1 MKLRK
6 ITETDLQG
14 VGVVG
19 MADTPNLSARQ
30 MQEKVEEVVRAVV
43 IPVINENI
51 DYTATKQDLA
61 DAVYNAGAG
70 DMQASAY
77 DSNLDGIVNRADNGI
92 FEYTHSK
99 NGTVHNLQGSGEYI
113 AFYPTADWNP
123 GDTLTINGQVVN
135 CRNEKSERVENEELF
150 KYAGFTVCYHRYG
163 ECFFKLG
170 GAGLNFKVVGG
181 TTQPA
186 SPKENT
192 IWVNTN
198 VTIHDY
204 IFSTDEP
211 SVKSLNKNLIV
222 MDGKT
227 TTINGITFTVN
238 NNDKSITI
246 NGTSTAGTEYRLQS
260 HHLNDV
266 LNAGRKYTFNNTPNS
281 NIAMGIHERKAN
293 DGGWIKNLSQAF
305 GGGQTFTYPGPTEPG
320 NEFYAFIY
328 IPSGKTISNVTVY
341 PQLEEGTTPT
351 SYVAGNG
358 LGFVWI
364 KTGNAS
370 SVELSVL
377 RKGKEKVNVKL
388 SGCYIYRNTTDKWV
402 RKDPVI
408 YINGQWKNWY
418 SQLIDNGSYASLSAW
433 TNTGGTMTN
442 NTTYNDTRVVLL
454 HTVGS
459 RIVEMISEDVD
470 MTDFSTL
477 EFDVITSEATQA
489 YQNPPYVGYRYG
501 VIAATEAKAYPD
513 YVDVTTH
520 TGKYAVS
527 KTGAYQTLSTVKLD
541 ITSLKGKY
549 KVAVAN
555 QSSGGGWHSYVGVA
569 NVRLV

>member
-1 MKLRK
+1 M
-6 ITETDLQG
+6 
-14 VGVVG
+14 
-19 MADTPNLSARQ
+19 
-30 MQEKVEEVVRAVV
+30 
-43 IPVINENI
+43 
-51 DYTATKQDLA
+51 
-61 DAVYNAGAG
+61 
-70 DMQASAY
+70 
-77 DSNLDGIVNRADNGI
+77 
-92 FEYTHSK
+92 
-99 NGTVHNLQGSGEYI
+99 
-113 AFYPTADWNP
+113 
-123 GDTLTINGQVVN
+123 
-135 CRNEKSERVENEELF
+135 
-150 KYAGFTVCYHRYG
+150 
-163 ECFFKLG
+163 
-170 GAGLNFKVVGG
+170 
-181 TTQPA
+181 
-186 SPKENT
+186 
-192 IWVNTN
+192 
-198 VTIHDY
+198 
-204 IFSTDEP
+204 
-211 SVKSLNKNLIV
+211 
-222 MDGKT
+222 
-227 TTINGITFTVN
+227 
-238 NNDKSITI
+238 
-246 NGTSTAGTEYRLQS
+246 
-260 HHLNDV
+260 
-266 LNAGRKYTFNNTPNS
+266 
-281 NIAMGIHERKAN
+281 
-293 DGGWIKNLSQAF
+293 
-305 GGGQTFTYPGPTEPG
+305 
-320 NEFYAFIY
+320 
-328 IPSGKTISNVTVY
+328 
-341 PQLEEGTTPT
+341 
-351 SYVAGNG
+351 AGNG

-388 SGCYIYRNTTDKWV
+388 SGCYIYRNTTDKWI

-408 YINGQWKNWY
+408 YINGQWKSWY
-418 SQLIDNGSYASLSAW
+418 SQLIDNGSYASLSTW

-442 NTTYNDTRVVLL
+442 NTTYNDARVVLL

-459 RIVEMISEDVD
+459 QIVEMISEDVD